1 MTNEENIIKNK
12 AGLFRPAKEVGNISQ
27 ARKVMGYPR
36 MFRNEFKYFI
46 NAHQKNMMANKLSK
60 ICQRDSFSDA
70 GGGYLISSLYFDDY
84 NQSAI
89 FDKLSGIRDRKK
101 FRVRVY
107 NYQSNVIKLERKI
120 KRENVTVKSFVQ
132 ISKEDYTAL
141 INGDV
146 SIFRHKDDVVAKDF
160 YLYYRTKNL
169 RPRVVVEYRREAFIY
184 KYGDVRITFD
194 YLLKAGVFQKDLFSN
209 GYMISAIPH
218 DQIILEVKYTG
229 YFPDVIR
236 NIIQIDNLQWQSSSK
251 YVKCCVVG
259 M

>member
-1 MTNEENIIKNK
+1 M
-12 AGLFRPAKEVGNISQ
+12 
-27 ARKVMGYPR
+27 Y
-36 MFRNEFKYFI
+36 RNEFKFFI
-46 NAHQKNMMANKLSK
+46 NAHQKNIMANKLSK

-70 GGGYLISSLYFDDY
+70 DGGYLISSLYFDDY
-84 NQSAI
+84 NQSAV

-107 NYQSNVIKLERKI
+107 NYQPNVIKLERKI
-120 KRENVTVKSFVQ
+120 KREYVTEKSHIQ
-132 ISKEDYTAL
+132 ISKEEYDTL
-141 INGDV
+141 VSGDV
-146 SIFRHKDDVVAKDF
+146 SILRHKDDVVAKDF

-194 YLLKAGVFQKDLFSN
+194 SLLRAGVFQKDLFSN
-209 GYMISAIPH
+209 GYLISAIPH
-218 DQIILEVKYTG
+218 DQIILEVKFTG

-236 NIIQIDNLQWQSSSK
+236 NIIQINNLQWQSISK
-251 YVKCCVVG
+251 YVTCCVVG

>member
-1 MTNEENIIKNK
+1 M
-12 AGLFRPAKEVGNISQ
+12 
-27 ARKVMGYPR
+27 Y
-36 MFRNEFKYFI
+36 RNELKFFI
-46 NAHQKNMMANKLSK
+46 NAHQKNVMANKLSK

-70 GGGYLISSLYFDDY
+70 DGGYLISSLYFDDY
-84 NQSAI
+84 NQSAF

-120 KRENVTVKSFVQ
+120 KRENVIEKSHIQ
-132 ISKEDYTAL
+132 ISKEEYDTL
-141 INGDV
+141 VSGDV
-146 SIFRHKDDVVAKDF
+146 SFLRAKDDLVAKDF
-160 YLYYRTKNL
+160 FLYYRTKNL

-184 KYGDVRITFD
+184 KYGNVRITFD
-194 YLLKAGVFQKDLFSN
+194 SLLKAGIFQKDLFSN

-229 YFPDVIR
+229 YFTDAIR
-236 NIIQIDNLQWQSSSK
+236 NIIQINNFQWQSSSK
-251 YVKCCVVG
+251 YAKCCVVG

>member
-1 MTNEENIIKNK
+1 M
-12 AGLFRPAKEVGNISQ
+12 
-27 ARKVMGYPR
+27 Y
-36 MFRNEFKYFI
+36 RNELKFFI
-46 NAHQKNMMANKLSK
+46 NAHQKKVVANKLSK

-70 GGGYLISSLYFDDY
+70 EGGYLVSSLYFDDY

-101 FRVRVY
+101 FRVRIY

-120 KRENVTVKSFVQ
+120 KRGIVTEKSHVQ
-132 ISKEDYTAL
+132 ISREEYDSL
-141 INGDV
+141 VSGDV
-146 SIFRHKDDVVAKDF
+146 SFLMQKDDVVAKDF
-160 YLYYRTKNL
+160 YLNYRTKNL

-184 KYGDVRITFD
+184 KYGDVRITCD
-194 YLLKAGVFQKDLFSN
+194 YFLKAGVYQKDLFSN

-218 DQIILEVKYTG
+218 DQIILEVKYAG

-236 NIIQIDNLQWQSSSK
+236 NTIQINNLQWQSFSK
-251 YVKCCVVG
+251 YVMCCVVG

>member
-1 MTNEENIIKNK
+1 M
-12 AGLFRPAKEVGNISQ
+12 
-27 ARKVMGYPR
+27 MY
-36 MFRNEFKYFI
+36 RNELKFFI
-46 NAHQKNMMANKLSK
+46 NAHQRNTMACKLSN

-70 GGGYLISSLYFDDY
+70 DGGYLVSSLYFDDY
-84 NQSAI
+84 DQSAF

-107 NYQSNVIKLERKI
+107 NHQSNVIKLERKI
-120 KRENVTVKSFVQ
+120 KRGNVIEKSHLR
-132 ISKEDYTAL
+132 ISKEEYDTL
-141 INGDV
+141 VGGDAV
-146 SIFRHKDDVVAKDF
+146 FLRHKEDVVAQDF

-184 KYGDVRITFD
+184 GYGDVRITFD
-194 YLLKAGVFQKDLFSN
+194 YFLKAGVFQKDLFSN

-218 DQIILEVKYTG
+218 DQIILELKYTG
-229 YFPDVIR
+229 YFPAAIR
-236 NIIQIDNLQWQSSSK
+236 NIIQISNLQRQSISK

>member
-1 MTNEENIIKNK
+1 M
-12 AGLFRPAKEVGNISQ
+12 
-27 ARKVMGYPR
+27 Y
-36 MFRNEFKYFI
+36 RNEFKFFI
-46 NAHQKNMMANKLSK
+46 NAHQKNVMVNKLSK
-60 ICQRDSFSDA
+60 ICQRDFFCDA
-70 GGGYLISSLYFDDY
+70 DGGYLISSLYFDDY

-120 KRENVTVKSFVQ
+120 KREYVTEKSHIQ
-132 ISKEDYTAL
+132 ISKEEYDAL
-141 INGDV
+141 VSGDV
-146 SIFRHKDDVVAKDF
+146 SYLRHKDDVVAKDF

-194 YLLKAGVFQKDLFSN
+194 SSLRAGVFQKDLFSN
-209 GYMISAIPH
+209 GYMISAIPQ

-229 YFPDVIR
+229 YFPDVVR
-236 NIIQIDNLQWQSSSK
+236 NIIQIDNLQWQSVSK
-251 YVKCCVVG
+251 YVMCYVVG

>member
-1 MTNEENIIKNK
+1 M
-12 AGLFRPAKEVGNISQ
+12 VGWIFCTYSTWIQ
-27 ARKVMGYPR
+27 ERRGDMY
-36 MFRNEFKYFI
+36 RNELKYFI
-46 NAHQKNMMANKLSK
+46 NAHQKNTMANKLMK

-70 GGGYLISSLYFDDY
+70 DGGYLIASLYFEDY
-84 NQSAI
+84 TQSAF

-107 NYQSNVIKLERKI
+107 NYQPNVIKLERKI
-120 KRENVTVKSFVQ
+120 KRGNGIEKTHVLL
-132 ISKEDYTAL
+132 SKEEYDSL
-141 INGDV
+141 VGGDV
-146 SIFRHKDDVVAKDF
+146 EFLRHTDDVVAKDF

-169 RPRVVVEYRREAFIY
+169 RPKVVVEYRREAFMY

-194 YLLKAGVFQKDLFSN
+194 YFLRAGVYQKDLFSN

-229 YFPDVIR
+229 FLPDIIR
-236 NIIQIDNLQWQSSSK
+236 NIIQLNSLQWQSISK
-251 YVKCCVVG
+251 YANCYVVG

>member
-1 MTNEENIIKNK
+1 M
-12 AGLFRPAKEVGNISQ
+12 
-27 ARKVMGYPR
+27 Y
-36 MFRNEFKYFI
+36 RNELKFFI
-46 NAHQKNMMANKLSK
+46 NAHQKNMLANKLSK

-70 GGGYLISSLYFDDY
+70 DGGYLISSLYFDDY

-120 KRENVTVKSFVQ
+120 KRANVTEKSHVR
-132 ISKEDYTAL
+132 ISKEEYDTL
-141 INGDV
+141 ISGDA
-146 SIFRHKDDVVAKDF
+146 SFLRLKNDVVAKDF

-169 RPRVVVEYRREAFIY
+169 RPRVVVEYRREALIY

-194 YLLKAGVFQKDLFSN
+194 SFLKAGVFQKDLFSN
-209 GYMISAIPH
+209 GCMISAIPH

-236 NIIQIDNLQWQSSSK
+236 NIIQINNLQLQAISK
-251 YVKCCVVG
+251 FAKCCVVG

>member
-1 MTNEENIIKNK
+1 M
-12 AGLFRPAKEVGNISQ
+12 
-27 ARKVMGYPR
+27 Y
-36 MFRNEFKYFI
+36 RNELKFFV
-46 NAHQKNMMANKLSK
+46 NAHQKNMMVNKLRK

-70 GGGYLISSLYFDDY
+70 EGGYLISSLYFDDY
-84 NQSAI
+84 NQSAF
-89 FDKLSGIRDRKK
+89 FDKLSGISDRKK

-107 NYQSNVIKLERKI
+107 NCQSNVIKLERKI
-120 KRENVTVKSFVQ
+120 KRENVIEKSHIQ
-132 ISKEDYTAL
+132 ISKEEYDTL
-141 INGDV
+141 VSGDV
-146 SIFRHKDDVVAKDF
+146 SFLRHKDDVVAKDF
-160 YLYYRTKNL
+160 YLYYRTTNL

-229 YFPDVIR
+229 FFPDVIR
-236 NIIQIDNLQWQSSSK
+236 NIIQINNLQWQSISK
-251 YVKCCVVG
+251 YVICCVVG

>member
-1 MTNEENIIKNK
+1 M
-12 AGLFRPAKEVGNISQ
+12 
-27 ARKVMGYPR
+27 Y
-36 MFRNEFKYFI
+36 RNEFKFFI
-46 NAHQKNMMANKLSK
+46 NAHQKNIMANKLSK

-70 GGGYLISSLYFDDY
+70 DGGYLISSLYFDDY
-84 NQSAI
+84 NQSAV

-107 NYQSNVIKLERKI
+107 NYQPNVIKLERKI
-120 KRENVTVKSFVQ
+120 KREYVTEKSHIQ
-132 ISKEDYTAL
+132 ISKEEYDTL
-141 INGDV
+141 VSGDV
-146 SIFRHKDDVVAKDF
+146 SILRHKDDVVAKDF

-194 YLLKAGVFQKDLFSN
+194 SSLRAGVFQNDLFSN
-209 GYMISAIPH
+209 GYMISAIPQ

-229 YFPDVIR
+229 YFPDVVR
-236 NIIQIDNLQWQSSSK
+236 NIIQIDNLQWQSVSK
-251 YVKCCVVG
+251 YVMCYVVG

>member
-1 MTNEENIIKNK
+1 
-12 AGLFRPAKEVGNISQ
+12 
-27 ARKVMGYPR
+27 
-36 MFRNEFKYFI
+36 
-46 NAHQKNMMANKLSK
+46 MANKLSK

-84 NQSAI
+84 HQSAF

-120 KRENVTVKSFVQ
+120 KWGNVIEKSHIQ
-132 ISKEDYTAL
+132 ISKEEYDAL
-141 INGDV
+141 VRGDV
-146 SIFRHKDDVVAKDF
+146 GFLRHKDDVVAKDF
-160 YLYYRTKNL
+160 YLYYRTRNL

-184 KYGDVRITFD
+184 KYGNVRITFD
-194 YLLKAGVFQKDLFSN
+194 YFLKAGVFRKDLFSN
-209 GYMISAIPH
+209 GYMIPAIPP

-236 NIIQIDNLQWQSSSK
+236 NIIQINNLQWQSSSK

>member
-1 MTNEENIIKNK
+1 M
-12 AGLFRPAKEVGNISQ
+12 
-27 ARKVMGYPR
+27 Y
-36 MFRNEFKYFI
+36 RNEFKFFI

-70 GGGYLISSLYFDDY
+70 DGGYLISSLYFDDY
-84 NQSAI
+84 NQSAF

-107 NYQSNVIKLERKI
+107 NYQSTVIKLERKI
-120 KRENVTVKSFVQ
+120 KRENVTEKSHIQ
-132 ISKEDYTAL
+132 ISKEEYDSL
-141 INGDV
+141 VSGDV
-146 SIFRHKDDVVAKDF
+146 SFLRHKDDVVAKDF

-184 KYGDVRITFD
+184 KYGDVRITLD
-194 YLLKAGVFQKDLFSN
+194 YLLRAGVFQKDLFSN

-236 NIIQIDNLQWQSSSK
+236 NIIQIDNLQWQSNSK
-251 YVKCCVVG
+251 YAKCFVVG

>member
-1 MTNEENIIKNK
+1 M
-12 AGLFRPAKEVGNISQ
+12 
-27 ARKVMGYPR
+27 Y
-36 MFRNEFKYFI
+36 RNELKYLI
-46 NAHQKNMMANKLSK
+46 NAHQKNVMANKLSK

-70 GGGYLISSLYFDDY
+70 DGGYLVSSLYFDDY

-101 FRVRVY
+101 FRVRIY

-120 KRENVTVKSFVQ
+120 KRENVTEKSHIQ
-132 ISKEDYTAL
+132 ISKEEYDSL
-141 INGDV
+141 VSGDV
-146 SIFRHKDDVVAKDF
+146 SFLRHKDDVVAKDF

-169 RPRVVVEYRREAFIY
+169 HPRVVVEYRREAFIY

-194 YLLKAGVFQKDLFSN
+194 SLLKAGVFQKDLFSN

-236 NIIQIDNLQWQSSSK
+236 NITQINNLQWQSSSK